1 MKSEI
6 LLKYGQVV
14 RKIRLEKGISQE
26 TLADLSGLHR
36 TYMSDVELGK
46 RNVSLENIDRIAN
59 ALDVS
64 ADDLLAENLIHT
76 SSNVG
81 KELHTVLQNCSP
93 KEKELI
99 IRVVMF
105 LKDLFSEFEI

>member
-1 MKSEI
+1 ME
-6 LLKYGQVV
+6 LL
-14 RKIRLEKGISQE
+14 L
-26 TLADLSGLHR
+26 L
-36 TYMSDVELGK
+36 
-46 RNVSLENIDRIAN
+46 IAN

>member
-1 MKSEI
+1 MPIDNKSI
-6 LLKYGQVV
+6 GRNIKHYRNV
-14 RKIRLEKGISQE
+14 KGLSQE
-26 TLADLSGLHR
+26 ELANLVFVSSTHISYLETG
-36 TYMSDVELGK
+36 TK
-46 RNVSLENIDRIAN
+46 FPSLELLLLIAN